1 MIFLAVS
8 KNFFS
13 SNCTIRDERVWI
25 LTLSLKLLPLN
36 IGDEERGYEIL
47 DEGLRLVSPLL
58 HLINELVE
66 GVSLELGLLIGLE
79 RRCVINGVDDNILQI
94 RVNRALVDGHKF
106 LVEEVLTLPEDG
118 FTLTSTTLLCLTLP
132 SEVLSKADHGRN
144 LFLLLK
150 PD

>member
-13 SNCTIRDERVWI
+13 SNCTISDKRVWI
-25 LTLSLKLLPLN
+25 LTLSLKLLPLD

-58 HLINELVE
+58 HPINELVK
-66 GVSLELGLLIGLE
+66 GVSFELGLLIGLE
-79 RRCVINGVDDNILQI
+79 RRGVINCVDHNILKI

-106 LVEEVLTLPEDG
+106 LVEEVLTLPENG
-118 FTLTSTTLLCLTLP
+118 FTLTSATLFSLTLP
-132 SEVLSKADHGRN
+132 SEVLSEADHSRN
-144 LFLLLK
+144 LFLLLES
-150 PD
+150 D